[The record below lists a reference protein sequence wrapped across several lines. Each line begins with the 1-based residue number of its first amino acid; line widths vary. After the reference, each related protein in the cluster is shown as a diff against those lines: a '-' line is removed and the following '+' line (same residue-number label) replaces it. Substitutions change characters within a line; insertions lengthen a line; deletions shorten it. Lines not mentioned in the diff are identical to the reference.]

1 MPDTLLILTPGFAAS
16 EADTNCL
23 PMQQG
28 LVRVLKE
35 NYPDLNIV
43 VLAFQYPYFKRT
55 YNWYNAT
62 VISFNGK
69 NKGGVSRI
77 IRAREITAVLKKI
90 HRTNKII
97 GLLSFWLGECAAVGK
112 QFATDNGLRHYCWLL
127 GQDAREGNKYV
138 RYIKPEAAELIALSD
153 SLQAEFE
160 QHYGI
165 RPVHVIP
172 SGIDVKQLP
181 AATESKTIDILG
193 AGSLI
198 PLKQF
203 DLFVE
208 VVASIKKRLP
218 GVKAVLAGDGPEKE
232 KLIALIKQH
241 DLTDNLTLTGEIPH
255 RDLLTL
261 MARSKLLLHPSSY
274 EGFSGVCQEALAMG
288 MQVISFC
295 RAMKEDI
302 EQWHIVRDQKEM
314 QERTLEVFV
323 NNKEHN
329 SVILYSTDVIAE
341 IFIDLFT
348 D

>member
-1 MPDTLLILTPGFAAS
+1 M
-16 EADTNCL
+16 
-23 PMQQG
+23 
-28 LVRVLKE
+28 
-35 NYPDLNIV
+35 
-43 VLAFQYPYFKRT
+43 
-55 YNWYNAT
+55 
-62 VISFNGK
+62 
-69 NKGGVSRI
+69 
-77 IRAREITAVLKKI
+77 
-90 HRTNKII
+90 
-97 GLLSFWLGECAAVGK
+97 
-112 QFATDNGLRHYCWLL
+112 
-127 GQDAREGNKYV
+127 
-138 RYIKPEAAELIALSD
+138 
-153 SLQAEFE
+153 
-160 QHYGI
+160 
-165 RPVHVIP
+165 
-172 SGIDVKQLP
+172 
-181 AATESKTIDILG
+181 
-193 AGSLI
+193 
-198 PLKQF
+198 
-203 DLFVE
+203 E